1 MILKPNEV
9 IAHGEC
15 TVFLSS
21 LPATAKRIE
30 TKVGTPVIVA
40 DSETTGNHHV
50 VDVLDGVEFYQDG
63 ETKYMVTSVET
74 NIHCV
79 HADRHDAIT
88 LAPGTYSFGT
98 QMEYD
103 PYTARLNKVRD

>member
-1 MILKPNEV
+1 MKPNDV
-9 IAHGEC
+9 ICHGEC
-15 TVFLSS
+15 TVFLSA
-21 LPATAKRIE
+21 LPTTAKKIE

-63 ETKYMVTSVET
+63 DTKYMVNSVPT

-79 HADRHDAIT
+79 IADRHDAIV
-88 LAPGTYSFGT
+88 LPPGTYEFGF
-98 QMEYD
+98 QQEYD

>member
-1 MILKPNEV
+1 MKLQKNDV

-15 TVFLSS
+15 TVFLSA
-21 LPATAKRIE
+21 LPATAKRIA
-30 TKVGTPVIVA
+30 TIVGTPVIVA

-63 ETKYMVTSVET
+63 ETKYMVNSVET

-79 HADRHDAIT
+79 IADRHDAIT
-88 LAPGTYSFGT
+88 LPPGTYEFGF

-103 PYTARLNKVRD
+103 PFTARLAKVRD

>member
-15 TVFLSS
+15 KVHLST

-50 VDVLDGVEFYQDG
+50 VDIHEGVEFYQDG
-63 ETKYMVTSVET
+63 DTKYMVNSVET
-74 NIHCV
+74 CIRCV

-88 LAPGTYSFGT
+88 LAPGTYEFGS
-98 QMEYD
+98 QVEYD